1 MDSPS
6 RKLALE
12 LHVQREAQ
20 RQSSKALLILEV
32 KDAVIDSLEQRLNE
46 ALEEAAELKCRA
58 HAAEDRVQAAELE
71 RRRAAEAVHAAST
84 EKATELVAKAWDAEK
99 RSEVLAEEA
108 RALRRQRSAAQAK
121 AEATEV
127 ALAECRAESEAA
139 NSRAAA
145 SDETEI
151 ATLRETLHRCQ
162 ADLVHAELEAEAAA
176 RRASAAQAP
185 HSLSEL
191 TETPRGNRA
200 PSRKGDG
207 DGGDGGDGD
216 GGHGPPGG
224 LRLGRKDGDQA
235 DLEDILEAVKQH
247 DLKMTAIKSE
257 LTRREEKGNA
267 TPDEVTVI
275 ELQTRRDEQ
284 EERLRILEATRH
296 ADRARWRSADEST
309 LRDLSLLEEAAS
321 DFRTSLAL
329 QASVSEQETAV
340 SAGGREHESKT
351 LQEAVEDRAEVRE
364 ELALARCLVAE
375 ASDSRRLLGELCGR
389 RETLRAKQAMQ
400 QARLDFLTAA
410 GNEASR
416 AATKASLLAPLPP
429 RRAPAVRPKLDMVAV
444 DHRTAQLREEVA
456 LLKRQCSEKDDTRHV
471 WQQEMLEIRGRHETV
486 LCEKA
491 EEDSTEG
498 TRLPTVV
505 AKSLR
510 QLGEKT
516 QPLRVAGKRPR
527 PTSVKQARKPNDTV
541 AKVLGSLLQLLAE
554 TQRRAVCSN
563 VAAER
568 YRKAALASGARGQ
581 PVRPFPRTAARQ
593 LEQALQ
599 CAARADDEASCVETH
614 ERSRLEAAAAE
625 MFSELEET
633 RGQGEQLEA
642 RRLAAVATLRAQ
654 EARAADEARARALDP
669 SWRDE
674 AVEEAWRLA
683 RETGRAPAADGEAE
697 DVLRAAQVLRLLG
710 LQLVAWE
717 LAENLKSAHLRA
729 DSLEVANAA
738 LARVVTQQ
746 APSGRLGPVSPPRVI
761 EAAWASKRVKLA
773 EAEQRQREASRLQA
787 EVQTFHAELARAQRS
802 EAEAAAELAAAR
814 AAGTTR
820 RSVQQQQK
828 QVLAPEMQDPKLLAS
843 MLDVMHQVMEMCS
856 GMLPARE
863 QATAGSDDAMTAILK
878 EVKELGGFCQ
888 KLQQDVHS
896 QRQSLSAIA
905 LNSSVDGQSQRDETS
920 KRMEALLEL
929 QHELQLQYKTA
940 AEAVLGLR
948 QDVAAKALCEEEL
961 QAEVLGEEKAVRAA
975 EAMLN
980 AESTAESTASL
991 ALVAEVEVT
1000 PEAAQLK
1007 ELCRLERRKIEE
1019 AAVEADRRRRSFEE
1033 QKALADSAAAKA
1045 FEEVSRAEA
1054 ERSAVRLA
1062 EEASDGAEAA
1072 LVSARRQQRNRDEA
1086 RAEEL
1091 AATEWA
1097 SHVDEEMRTKESLK
1111 NCEEKLKDE
1120 VLESERLRREILR
1133 VEGAQWELQKRF
1145 SPSLKRI
1152 DELRHRRAT
1161 LETETQRVGAYPERA
1176 VQATQNRVVQ
1186 VEGQV
1191 SDIFGQLEQVSAE
1204 EQQHKA
1210 EALVYASQAAAAAK
1224 LAAEAAEQE
1233 AAAELRL
1240 EAVQAQ
1246 EKWQEIAHR
1255 DEHHAWRNQV
1265 QELQEQQHRS
1275 RRAQAAAEASQL
1287 EVEAALRRDTQRL
1300 KVAELN
1306 ASLQDAESRCADAA
1320 QRNERHGGAGPG
1332 RQKEQVLLTEL
1343 AAIRSQEATLLEEME
1358 ALRQAAALPG
1368 PEPIVATQKPARAV
1382 APAGELQRLHA
1393 QLRRAREQK
1402 EVLKQEVA
1410 VGEREEQLLRKEL
1423 EEVEQQLR
1431 LSRDDAERKRGYIA
1445 TLQLHCGDATPNP
1458 EQLEA
1463 QVERQAELSQGIA
1476 KVRQS
1481 IASKDL
1487 QLKVLRSEAAEAK
1500 RRREAQRDAEAADA
1514 RRCAADLARTK
1525 ALRSELRR
1533 KEQALQELWAQSEVM
1548 ESRLEESFAG
1558 DKT

>member
-1 MDSPS
+1 MTA
-6 RKLALE
+6 R
-12 LHVQREAQ
+12 
-20 RQSSKALLILEV
+20 ILPKE
-32 KDAVIDSLEQRLNE
+32 
-46 ALEEAAELKCRA
+46 
-58 HAAEDRVQAAELE
+58 
-71 RRRAAEAVHAAST
+71 
-84 EKATELVAKAWDAEK
+84 ATELVAKAWDAEK
-99 RSEVLAEEA
+99 RSEALAEEA

-139 NSRAAA
+139 SSRAAA

-151 ATLRETLHRCQ
+151 AKLRETLHRCQ

-176 RRASAAQAP
+176 RRASAIVP
-185 HSLSEL
+185 SLSEL
-191 TETPRGNRA
+191 TETPSSVERVERVERAERRA
-200 PSRKGDG
+200 PRPALGLDEPGPGDG
-207 DGGDGGDGD
+207 PRASRAGT
-216 GGHGPPGG
+216 
-224 LRLGRKDGDQA
+224 LEA
-235 DLEDILEAVKQH
+235 LEDIIEAVKQH

-257 LTRREEKGNA
+257 LTRREETGNA
-267 TPDEVTVI
+267 TPDEATVF
-275 ELQTRRDEQ
+275 ELQTRRDEL

-296 ADRARWRSADEST
+296 ADLARWRSAALRPEMFGDVLLFFCTPGADAVLSEDEST
-309 LRDLSLLEEAAS
+309 LRDLSLLEDTRTLSGEAHKM
-321 DFRTSLAL
+321 FRVGCET
-329 QASVSEQETAV
+329 QEEETAV
-340 SAGGREHESKT
+340 SARGALAVRVSYMFGCGNLAHSDKDEPRERRKHADRGREHQSKT
-351 LQEAVEDRAEVRE
+351 VLQEEAVEERAEVRE
-364 ELALARCLVAE
+364 ELAVARCLVAE
-375 ASDSRRLLGELCGR
+375 ASDARRLLGELCGR

-410 GNEASR
+410 GDEASR

-429 RRAPAVRPKLDMVAV
+429 RRALAVRPKLDMVAV
-444 DHRTAQLREEVA
+444 EHRTAQLREEVA
-456 LLKRQCSEKDDTRHV
+456 SLKKQFSVKDDTRHA
-471 WQQEMLEIRGRHETV
+471 WQQEMLELRGRHETV

-491 EEDSTEG
+491 EEDSREG
-498 TRLPTVV
+498 ARLPAVM

-510 QLGEKT
+510 QLGEKM
-516 QPLRVAGKRPR
+516 PLRVAAGKRPR
-527 PTSVKQARKPNDTV
+527 PTSVKQARKPNENTV

-563 VAAER
+563 VAVER
-568 YRKAALASGARGQ
+568 YRKAALAAGARG
-581 PVRPFPRTAARQ
+581 PAVRPFPRAAARQ
-593 LEQALQ
+593 LEQALH
-599 CAARADDEASCVETH
+599 CAARADDEASCLETH
-614 ERSRLEAAAAE
+614 ERSRLEAAAGE

-633 RGQGEQLEA
+633 RGQGEQLEV

-746 APSGRLGPVSPPRVI
+746 ATSGRLGPVSPPRVI

-787 EVQTFHAELARAQRS
+787 EVQTFQAELAQARRS
-802 EAEAAAELAAAR
+802 EAEAAAELAR
-814 AAGTTR
+814 AGEGTAR
-820 RSVQQQQK
+820 RSVQQQK
-828 QVLAPEMQDPKLLAS
+828 QELAPEMQDPKLLTS

-863 QATAGSDDAMTAILK
+863 QATAGSDDAMATILR

-888 KLQQDVHS
+888 KLQQDVLS
-896 QRQSLSAIA
+896 QRQSLSEIA
-905 LNSSVDGQSQRDETS
+905 VQSSVDGQSQRDETS

-948 QDVAAKALCEEEL
+948 QDVAEKALCEEEL
-961 QAEVLGEEKAVRAA
+961 QAEVLSEEKAIRAA
-975 EAMLN
+975 EAVLKVESA
-980 AESTAESTASL
+980 AESTVSL
-991 ALVAEVEVT
+991 PLLADVEAT
-1000 PEAAQLK
+1000 PEAARLK
-1007 ELCRLERRKIEE
+1007 ELCRQERLQIQE
-1019 AAVEADRRRRSFEE
+1019 AAVEADRRRRHFEE
-1033 QKALADSAAAKA
+1033 QRALAASAAAKA
-1045 FEEVSRAEA
+1045 SEEVSRAEA
-1054 ERSAVRLA
+1054 ERSQVRLA
-1062 EEASDGAEAA
+1062 EEASAGAEAA
-1072 LVSARRQQRNRDEA
+1072 LVSARRRQRNRDEA

-1091 AATEWA
+1091 AATDWA
-1097 SHVDEEMRTKESLK
+1097 SHVDEEMRAKESLK
-1111 NCEEKLKDE
+1111 NCEEKLKE
-1120 VLESERLRREILR
+1120 EALESERLRRETLR
-1133 VEGAQWELQKRF
+1133 VEGAHWELQKRF

-1191 SDIFGQLEQVSAE
+1191 SDIFGQLEQVAAE

-1224 LAAEAAEQE
+1224 LGAEAAEHE

-1275 RRAQAAAEASQL
+1275 RRARAAAEASQL
-1287 EVEAALRRDTQRL
+1287 EVEAALRRDTQRQ

-1306 ASLQDAESRCADAA
+1306 ASLQDAESRCAAA
-1320 QRNERHGGAGPG
+1320 QRKGHGGTGSGP

-1358 ALRQAAALPG
+1358 ALRQAADASASPG
-1368 PEPIVATQKPARAV
+1368 PEPTEPIVEQKPRAV

-1410 VGEREEQLLRKEL
+1410 AGEREEQLLRKEL

-1445 TLQLHCGDATPNP
+1445 TLQLHCGEASQGGP

-1463 QVERQAELSQGIA
+1463 QVERQAELSKGIA

-1481 IASKDL
+1481 IVSKDV
-1487 QLKVLRSEAAEAK
+1487 QLKARAM
-1500 RRREAQRDAEAADA
+1500 RE
-1514 RRCAADLARTK
+1514 TK
-1525 ALRSELRR
+1525 SFPSAWTP
-1533 KEQALQELWAQSEVM
+1533 QEHE
-1548 ESRLEESFAG
+1548 
-1558 DKT
+1558 